1 MPLRA
6 QTLRND
12 AACGQVT
19 FPCYPAR
26 KKLRLLLVGALP
38 WLCGPLQH
46 IAGAMDEADGGW
58 GLELGELFAEVGD
71 VDPEGVHADVAVPA
85 PDVGDEFICGQDD
98 AGGGEEHFEDLVFF
112 SAESAGAIGVV
123 QGAGGAV
130 KGQSVSGQEVG
141 GVGGATAQNGAQ
153 MGEKFGV
160 CEGLC
165 ETVVGSGVQSCDD
178 GWAAAFGEQ
187 QQRGGGDVFLAQLRD
202 DGEVVIL
209 CQGIVEEESV
219 VFAGF
224 GVGEGVGGG
233 GDAVEKIIGS
243 MKETSKCGV

>member
-1 MPLRA
+1 M
-6 QTLRND
+6 RND

-19 FPCYPAR
+19 FPCHSAR

-38 WLCGPLQH
+38 WLRGLLQH
-46 IAGAMDEADGGW
+46 IAGAVDEADGGW
-58 GLELGELFAEVGD
+58 GLELGELFAKVGD
-71 VDPEGVHADVAVPA
+71 VDPEGIHADVAVPA

-187 QQRGGGDVFLAQLRD
+187 QRGGGDVFPAQLRD
-202 DGEVVIL
+202 DGEAARVLSRRSPSYSQV
-209 CQGIVEEESV
+209 S
-219 VFAGF
+219 A
-224 GVGEGVGGG
+224 
-233 GDAVEKIIGS
+233 
-243 MKETSKCGV
+243 